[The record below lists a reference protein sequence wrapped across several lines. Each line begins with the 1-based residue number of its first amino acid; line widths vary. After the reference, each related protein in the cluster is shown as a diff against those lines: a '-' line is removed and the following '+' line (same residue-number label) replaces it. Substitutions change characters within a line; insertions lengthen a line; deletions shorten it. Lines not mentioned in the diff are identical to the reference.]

1 MKSIETPSKIPAQCI
16 EWEES
21 KGSCY
26 CSNKPSSAPT
36 MTVDPNLQSPNSYL
50 SRIEGTW
57 CWAS

>member
-50 SRIEGTW
+50 SLI
-57 CWAS
+57 